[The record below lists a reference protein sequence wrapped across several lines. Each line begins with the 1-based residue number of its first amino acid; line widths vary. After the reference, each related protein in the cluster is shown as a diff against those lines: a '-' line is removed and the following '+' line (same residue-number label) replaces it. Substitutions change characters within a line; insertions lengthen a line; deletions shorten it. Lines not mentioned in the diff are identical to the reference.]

1 MMALVPDDEDDE
13 EDHGVDEEEEEL
25 LHDLTGDAA
34 EMQRLNREIL
44 RWNLLIIRLI
54 LHLFSSFKL
63 TSTCYEYF

>member
-25 LHDLTGDAA
+25 LHDLSGDAA

-44 RWNLLIIRLI
+44 RWNLLIPQI
-54 LHLFSSFKL
+54 LHLHSSFKL
-63 TSTCYEYF
+63 ASTCYEDF

>member
-25 LHDLTGDAA
+25 LHDLSGDAA

-44 RWNLLIIRLI
+44 RWNLLIP
-54 LHLFSSFKL
+54 
-63 TSTCYEYF
+63 